1 MEHTYTDQE
10 FIQFIYED
18 MDAIE
23 YMEMLFAIDE
33 SPRDSKKVKDIKKEI
48 QELPKISLS
57 PSKKSIDLILCYNS
71 L

>member
-1 MEHTYTDQE
+1 MEHSYTDQQ

-33 SPRDSKKVKDIKKEI
+33 SPKDSQKVQNIKKEI
-48 QELPKISLS
+48 EELPAISFS